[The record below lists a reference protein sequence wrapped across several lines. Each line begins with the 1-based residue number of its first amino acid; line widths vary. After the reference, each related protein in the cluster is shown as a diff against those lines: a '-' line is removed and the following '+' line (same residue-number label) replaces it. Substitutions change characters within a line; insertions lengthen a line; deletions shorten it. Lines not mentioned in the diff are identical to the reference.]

1 VYYSKHKNNQ
11 GTISIA
17 AAPKGHF
24 WRPWFNENKNR
35 TIKLYRL
42 HIDSKGIVSY
52 PFGYNMQSYIFAIH
66 KLQSKQLTEGA
77 K

>member
-1 VYYSKHKNNQ
+1 
-11 GTISIA
+11 
-17 AAPKGHF
+17 
-24 WRPWFNENKNR
+24 
-35 TIKLYRL
+35 L